1 LKHENKIFKK
11 DKTMKRIALLSL
23 ISASMLVQFSACK
36 KSNPTGD
43 TTGGSTDTLRVS
55 LSSSR
60 VEYNGFDYV
69 AITVTDKAGTDV
81 TTSCSILL
89 NGSTAISPK
98 YVPTAMGNFAIT
110 AKRGGQPSESK
121 TLSVVTKTAS
131 PFTQKAL
138 VEDLTGAWCGF
149 CTRVYDKLDRYKAN
163 NPNLISLGVHAGSG
177 TDPFK
182 FQYYTNYLTPFQIGG
197 YPAAVLNRKA
207 EWSES
212 TSELDG
218 ALQNW
223 APLGLAIS
231 STLNGS
237 NVSGTV
243 KVKFNV
249 NTIKTMK
256 IVIGLTE
263 NGLVYPQVNYYS
275 PQYGYTPYLYGG
287 VSPVANFEHN
297 YVLRKTFTNL
307 FGDAIPQAQLTKDNV
322 YEIPFN
328 MTLSGSVYGGG
339 AYTAIG
345 ANCGIVAFVVDGSAQ
360 NGGLYNVQYAAVGAT
375 KNFD

>member
-1 LKHENKIFKK
+1 MKK
-11 DKTMKRIALLSL
+11 IALISL
-23 ISASMLVQFSACK
+23 ISVSMLVQFSACK
-36 KSNPTGD
+36 KTNPN
-43 TTGGSTDTLRVS
+43 GGAEGNSTDTLRVS

-60 VEYNGFDYV
+60 VEYNGYDYV
-69 AITVTDKAGTDV
+69 AITVKDNSGADV
-81 TTSCSILL
+81 TTSCSILI
-89 NGSTAISPK
+89 NGTTAISAK
-98 YVPTAMGNFAIT
+98 YVPTGLGNLAIT
-110 AKRGGQPSESK
+110 AKRGVQPSESK
-121 TLSVVTKTAS
+121 TLSVVSKSAS

-138 VEDLTGAWCGF
+138 IEDLTGAWCGF

-182 FQYYTNYLTPFQIGG
+182 FQYYTNYLTPFQIAG

-212 TSELDG
+212 TSEIDA

-223 APLGLAIS
+223 APLGIAIS

-237 NVSGTV
+237 TVSGTI
-243 KVKFNV
+243 KVKSNV
-249 NTIKTMK
+249 NTIKSMK
-256 IVIGLTE
+256 IVIGLVE

-287 VSPVANFEHN
+287 ASPVTDFEHN

-307 FGDAIPQAQLTKDNV
+307 FGDAIPQAQLVKDNV

-328 MTLSGSVYGGG
+328 MTLSGVVYGGG
-339 AYTAIG
+339 AYTANG

-360 NGGLYNVQYAAVGAT
+360 NGGIYNAQYAEVGAT